1 MSQYEDV
8 PCIVISIMMM
18 ILMMPD
24 SLIDNPNF
32 NTISFELVRAMLL
45 ANLCRLLAC
54 TRLKMRT
61 LGSSQICVFLNEDG
75 ALAKMRAFSAILN
88 VCKITIIID
97 CRSETT
103 LANFLPPIMKICL
116 LIYIIRV
123 FQVFAESCP
132 CS

>member
-1 MSQYEDV
+1 M

-32 NTISFELVRAMLL
+32 NTISLELNRAMLL
-45 ANLCRLLAC
+45 AHLCRLLAC
-54 TRLKMRT
+54 TQLRMRA
-61 LGSSQICVFLNEDG
+61 LGSSQVCVFLNEDG
-75 ALAKMRAFSAILN
+75 ALAKMRAFSAILI

-103 LANFLPPIMKICL
+103 LENVQLPIMKFCS

-123 FQVFAESCP
+123 FQVFAES
-132 CS
+132 